1 MTNKKDRHDADDSE
15 QLYVEDLLKMMSMQE
30 YPPFIERLLSQMQG
44 FMWGFVSDGDEV
56 KRIEDLASEGYDLDD
71 P

>member
-1 MTNKKDRHDADDSE
+1 
-15 QLYVEDLLKMMSMQE
+15 MMSMQE

-71 P
+71 PPVYA

>member
-44 FMWGFVSDGDEV
+44 SCG
-56 KRIEDLASEGYDLDD
+56 ASCQMAMRSSV
-71 P
+71 